1 MRFKF
6 YSIVLVRSLIYWRSY
21 GTSGSV
27 VSCIRVLFQSIFA
40 AIFVGFFWV
49 GGRINYHGT
58 KGLR

>member
-40 AIFVGFFWV
+40 AIFVV
-49 GGRINYHGT
+49 LGGGGINYHGT
-58 KGLR
+58 IELR